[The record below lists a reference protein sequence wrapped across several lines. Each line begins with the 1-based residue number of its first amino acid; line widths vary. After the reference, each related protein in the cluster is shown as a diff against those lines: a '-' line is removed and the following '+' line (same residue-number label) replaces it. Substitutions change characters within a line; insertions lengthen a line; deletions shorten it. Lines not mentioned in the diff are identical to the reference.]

1 MIGRSCQWLKGTEI
15 LLRAQSE
22 NRQKVKADGQVTGI
36 GMVRVEVMRW
46 QLRQWTGDDADGL
59 HRLVRASLKELSEW
73 LPWCHESHSRRDT
86 EAWIA
91 HCHDSWATGTEFPL
105 GVFEAATGEPVGGVG
120 INKIDASA
128 RSADLGYWT
137 GTPWLGLGV
146 AEAIG
151 ARLTGI
157 VPQRLAFRGAWVD
170 AAVYELRRSL

>member
-1 MIGRSCQWLKGTEI
+1 
-15 LLRAQSE
+15 
-22 NRQKVKADGQVTGI
+22 
-36 GMVRVEVMRW
+36 MRW

-128 RSADLGYWT
+128 RSTDLGYWT

>member
-1 MIGRSCQWLKGTEI
+1 MVGT
-15 LLRAQSE
+15 
-22 NRQKVKADGQVTGI
+22 
-36 GMVRVEVMRW
+36 MRW
-46 QLRQWTGDDADGL
+46 QIRPWTEADTDGL
-59 HRLVRASLKELSEW
+59 HRLVRSSLKELSEW
-73 LPWCHESHSRRDT
+73 LPWCHESYSRRDT

-91 HCHDSWATGTEFPL
+91 HCHDSWATGTEFPW
-105 GVFEAATGEPVGGVG
+105 GVFEATTGEPVGGVG

-128 RSADLGYWT
+128 RSANLGYWT
-137 GTPWLGLGV
+137 GTPWLGLGVARAAAMQAADFAFLELRIERLDIVIHPQNLPSRRV